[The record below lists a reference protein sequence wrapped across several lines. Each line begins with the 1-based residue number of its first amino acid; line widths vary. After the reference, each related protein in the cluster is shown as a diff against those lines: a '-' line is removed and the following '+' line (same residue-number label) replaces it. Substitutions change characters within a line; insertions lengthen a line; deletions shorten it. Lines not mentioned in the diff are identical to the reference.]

1 MHDSLSVVIA
11 RESGQSNNLGRSMH
25 NGWGNDVDF
34 GFSEEQ
40 TLLRD
45 SVRKLMERVATP
57 EFIKRHD
64 REQAYP
70 YALYDAWAEA
80 GLLRLPFPEAYGGL
94 GGSVIDMAIIA
105 EELSRTSADFYM
117 AFASSTF
124 CGLNILR
131 KASEEQK
138 RHWLPKLLSGEI
150 RMAISI
156 SEPEA
161 GSDVGAI
168 RTTARRDGNEWVIS
182 GQKLWCSGA
191 GARNAVINVYVKT
204 DPKAPYRQGMSLFLV
219 DNDTPGVELRKL
231 DMLGRRCTG
240 TYEIFFNDA
249 RVSPDRLVGGENRG
263 WDCLLS
269 GLQMERVC
277 VAAGNCGAAA
287 AVVDMALQY
296 AKERKQF
303 GRPIGSF
310 QAIAH
315 MLADM
320 ATEVE
325 AARTLMWRAAWLVAS
340 GQDALREI
348 SMAKLLAS
356 ETYAKV
362 ANLGMQ
368 ILGGYGYT
376 MEFDMQRH
384 FRDSRVATVA
394 AGTSQIQR
402 NLIANLMG
410 LKVQ

>member
-1 MHDSLSVVIA
+1 M
-11 RESGQSNNLGRSMH
+11 
-25 NGWGNDVDF
+25 DF

-40 TLLRD
+40 RLLRD
-45 SVRKLMERVATP
+45 NVRKLMDRVATP
-57 EFIKRHD
+57 EYIKRHD

-70 YALYDAWAEA
+70 YELYDTWAEA
-80 GLLRLPFPEAYGGL
+80 GLLRLPFPEEYGGL
-94 GGSVIDMAIIA
+94 SGSVVDMAIVA
-105 EELSRTSADFYM
+105 EELSRKSADFYM
-117 AFASSTF
+117 AFAGSTF

-138 RHWLPKLLSGEI
+138 RYWLPKLLAGEV

-161 GSDVGAI
+161 GSDVGAM
-168 RTTARRDGNEWVIS
+168 RTTARGDGNDFIIS
-182 GQKLWCSGA
+182 GQKLWSSGA
-191 GARNAVINVYVKT
+191 GAKNAVINVYVKT
-204 DPKAPYRQGMSLFLV
+204 DPKAHYRQGMSLFLV
-219 DNDTPGVELRKL
+219 DNTTPGVELRKL

-249 RVSPDRLVGGENRG
+249 RVSADRLVGGENKG
-263 WDCLLS
+263 WEYLLS
-269 GLQMERVC
+269 GLQVERVC
-277 VAAGNCGAAA
+277 SAAGNCGAAQ
-287 AVVDMALQY
+287 AVVDLALQY

-320 ATEVE
+320 QTEVE
-325 AARTLMWRAAWLVAS
+325 AARTLMWRAAWMVSS
-340 GQDALREI
+340 GEDALREI
-348 SMAKLLAS
+348 SMAKLLSS

-384 FRDSRVATVA
+384 FRDSRASTIA

-402 NLIANLMG
+402 NLIAGLMG